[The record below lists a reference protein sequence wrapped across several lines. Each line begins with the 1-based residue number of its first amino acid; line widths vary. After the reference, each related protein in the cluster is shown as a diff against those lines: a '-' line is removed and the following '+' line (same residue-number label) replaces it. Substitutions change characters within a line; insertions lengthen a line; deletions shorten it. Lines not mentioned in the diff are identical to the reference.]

1 MKTAS
6 ISDIKKDLKH
16 RSSEELQELCLQLAK
31 YKKESKEY
39 LTYLLFEAENEERF
53 IDSVKE
59 EVSLQFQEIN
69 IDSYYYIKKSARKIL
84 RLTKKY
90 IRFSKLKRTEVE
102 LLIHFTDE
110 MLKLRPSIKQ
120 NTVLLNMYAKQIE
133 LAQKAVLKL
142 HPDLQFDYLELL
154 ES

>member
-69 IDSYYYIKKSARKIL
+69 IDSYYYIKKSVRKIL